1 MAREFGWAYVV
12 GSQASGPKGSV
23 QLAGDETRL
32 NHDPNLIWSDDLNAL
47 LVSGNIVAHNFEIQ
61 NQTKTVFNF
70 EVSGSS
76 IFGDTPDDLHQ
87 FTGSIDTS
95 GTITAHSFM
104 GYGGDL
110 EGVAINH
117 YTNFGDNRLVTSVG
131 EKSVHAEDN
140 LLFDGSLLSV
150 TGNVQAIEVSAD
162 QLSGTIG
169 LFDSVDLDDLTANTA
184 EIQTTSTNVFTGS
197 LARVGDIILTGRLID
212 SSGKILLQ
220 SSDSDTGINIGGQTS
235 IQTLSSAGFAGVSTS
250 NVSNSD
256 FAIISNGLSVAANKL
271 YVSDFPSTRVGVGT
285 SNPLKPLH
293 IFGDQGSQV
302 RISSVHNGVFGVPQQ
317 FTDLETNL
325 QGKFS
330 ISPTSGFV
338 GINNSNPSAALDV
351 VGDAIISGNLT
362 VSGTLRAETTD
373 FVVSADTLTFGDEAS
388 DLVVI
393 NAQTVNT
400 PNQLNLNNALYVS
413 GTTIGVGDYSN
424 GAKFE
429 IESPANQF
437 KVGTSTEKLSISVNN
452 GSTTLSTE
460 TLTLDIGNNTKVLGE
475 LVVGSSGDIVLDNVG
490 QISSSVSVSSDAGY
504 FNNLETNSIT
514 NGQVSIS
521 SNTITAPTLNA
532 TSIGGTLTTATQLNV
547 TSLGNL
553 TSLTVNGESDLNG
566 GLNVSDNLAVGIS
579 TASRKVEIKD
589 SNAQLRLTNTE
600 EIFGLQDY
608 TYADLNVTNSG
619 DLKLEPS
626 SGKVIIPS
634 LNLTNVTQGSSSN
647 FLSLDSNGNVILS
660 PAVQSGIEV
669 RNRTI
674 VSSSYQVL
682 SSDYFI
688 GIQATEN
695 LTITLPDASSLQNGQ
710 IMVIKD
716 EDETADIYSITINA
730 KPNQLIENR
739 QALNFVSTGAS
750 ITIYTD
756 GVSKFFI
763 M

>member
-169 LFDSVDLDDLTANTA
+169 LFDSLQTDDHQTTRFTDGILTIESGTIANVEHLAANTIEGLLTSPSQTNITDVGVLNTLNVANDATFNGTFYVKTA
-184 EIQTTSTNVFTGS
+184 ENKIGVNVSDPQATQEVLSTSTQ
-197 LARVGDIILTGRLID
+197 LR
-212 SSGKILLQ
+212 
-220 SSDSDTGINIGGQTS
+220 
-235 IQTLSSAGFAGVSTS
+235 LSSQ
-250 NVSNSD
+250 
-256 FAIISNGLSVAANKL
+256 
-271 YVSDFPSTRVGVGT
+271 RE
-285 SNPLKPLH
+285 
-293 IFGDQGSQV
+293 
-302 RISSVHNGVFGVPQQ
+302 VFGVQAAQ

-393 NAQTVNT
+393 NAQTINT

-475 LVVGSSGDIVLDNVG
+475 LVVGSNGDIVLDNVG

-521 SNTITAPTLNA
+521 SNTITTPILNA
-532 TSIGGTLTTATQLNV
+532 TSIGGTLTTAAQPNV

-566 GLNVSDNLAVGIS
+566 GLNVSDNLAVGLS
-579 TASRKVEIKD
+579 SASRKVEIKD

>member
-1 MAREFGWAYVV
+1 
-12 GSQASGPKGSV
+12 
-23 QLAGDETRL
+23 
-32 NHDPNLIWSDDLNAL
+32 
-47 LVSGNIVAHNFEIQ
+47 
-61 NQTKTVFNF
+61 
-70 EVSGSS
+70 
-76 IFGDTPDDLHQ
+76 
-87 FTGSIDTS
+87 
-95 GTITAHSFM
+95 
-104 GYGGDL
+104 
-110 EGVAINH
+110 
-117 YTNFGDNRLVTSVG
+117 
-131 EKSVHAEDN
+131 
-140 LLFDGSLLSV
+140 
-150 TGNVQAIEVSAD
+150 
-162 QLSGTIG
+162 
-169 LFDSVDLDDLTANTA
+169 
-184 EIQTTSTNVFTGS
+184 
-197 LARVGDIILTGRLID
+197 
-212 SSGKILLQ
+212 
-220 SSDSDTGINIGGQTS
+220 
-235 IQTLSSAGFAGVSTS
+235 
-250 NVSNSD
+250 
-256 FAIISNGLSVAANKL
+256 
-271 YVSDFPSTRVGVGT
+271 
-285 SNPLKPLH
+285 
-293 IFGDQGSQV
+293 
-302 RISSVHNGVFGVPQQ
+302 
-317 FTDLETNL
+317 
-325 QGKFS
+325 
-330 ISPTSGFV
+330 
-338 GINNSNPSAALDV
+338 
-351 VGDAIISGNLT
+351 
-362 VSGTLRAETTD
+362 
-373 FVVSADTLTFGDEAS
+373 
-388 DLVVI
+388 
-393 NAQTVNT
+393 
-400 PNQLNLNNALYVS
+400 
-413 GTTIGVGDYSN
+413 
-424 GAKFE
+424 
-429 IESPANQF
+429 
-437 KVGTSTEKLSISVNN
+437 
-452 GSTTLSTE
+452 
-460 TLTLDIGNNTKVLGE
+460 LDIGNDTKVLGE

-730 KPNQLIENR
+730 KQNQLIENR

>member
-169 LFDSVDLDDLTANTA
+169 LFDSLQTDDHQTTRFTDGILTIESGTIANVEHLAANTIEGLLTSPSQTNITDVGVLNTLNVANDATFNGTFYVKTA
-184 EIQTTSTNVFTGS
+184 ENKIGVNVSDPQATQEVLSTSTQ
-197 LARVGDIILTGRLID
+197 LR
-212 SSGKILLQ
+212 
-220 SSDSDTGINIGGQTS
+220 
-235 IQTLSSAGFAGVSTS
+235 LSSQ
-250 NVSNSD
+250 
-256 FAIISNGLSVAANKL
+256 
-271 YVSDFPSTRVGVGT
+271 RE
-285 SNPLKPLH
+285 
-293 IFGDQGSQV
+293 
-302 RISSVHNGVFGVPQQ
+302 VFGVQAAQ

-393 NAQTVNT
+393 NAQTINT

-475 LVVGSSGDIVLDNVG
+475 LVVGSNGDIVLDNVG

-532 TSIGGTLTTATQLNV
+532 TSIGGTLTTADQPNV

-566 GLNVSDNLAVGIS
+566 GLNVSNSLAVGIS
-579 TASRKVEIKD
+579 SASRKVEIKD

-600 EIFGLQDY
+600 AIFGLQDY